1 MKKLAIIFVLVSS
14 FFIPNFASAASIP
27 DEQFTFQ
34 GPPTSDPSVGIV
46 VQDSDFL
53 RGSATSWQALETNGE
68 IVTATHQCHTQAD
81 PGCQGQFPNWY
92 IATLPRCAGEIS
104 FDCIASLGV
113 KNADGKEL
121 KVNYVADFPGNREWD
136 FKADPSINLPNGGSS
151 YIVDIPEAPH
161 VGGTKYLV
169 VAQMTTQ
176 REAGD
181 AKFWAPEFQAG
192 IFAVSTQN
200 GSYIP
205 SHPMTDPKVFRN
217 YHSHTFQRVIMDHS
231 GNFLACAQAT
241 ETVCLM
247 PEKMDST
254 LSFAMSFVFKTKVTG
269 WLHGR
274 VSGVEA
280 HISADASGNQL
291 VTVSGNPSIV
301 PVVYGWEKKA
311 SLPPA
316 LAAYYAAHP
325 NFYHEGTGF
334 GGGGNPNE
342 WPSVMRDSIF
352 YDQRSMDETVLWLSA
367 IKDTAPVAPVEWS
380 IRSMDN
386 GSGNPC
392 FVDASA
398 LNGIVTTNATQFL
411 SGPPTFNQSEGTLD
425 YKVAAPHY
433 LPNGDVFKGTYNL
446 VMKSSV
452 ARCLYNFTSAP
463 IHATVSILGA
473 DGNNQVAT
481 TVVGEKDG
489 WLYLSANGF
498 TFSNPTLKVKLFQ
511 DEVKAADPSPVIAK
525 KPVLTKQIICVKG
538 KASKKVTTAA
548 CPKGWKKK

>member
-1 MKKLAIIFVLVSS
+1 MKKLAIIFVLLTSL
-14 FFIPNFASAASIP
+14 FTPNFASADSIP
-27 DEQFTFQ
+27 DEQFTF
-34 GPPTSDPSVGIV
+34 GRPPTSDPSVGIV

-53 RGSATSWQALETNGE
+53 RGSATSWQALETDGE

-81 PGCQGQFPNWY
+81 VGCNGQFPNWY
-92 IATLPRCAGEIS
+92 IATLPRCADGIT
-104 FDCIASLGV
+104 FDCISALGV
-113 KNADGKEL
+113 KNADGKAL
-121 KVNYVADFPGNREWD
+121 KVSYVEDFPGKREWD
-136 FKADPSINLPNGGSS
+136 FPADPSINLPHGGSS
-151 YIVDIPEAPH
+151 FVVDIPEAPH
-161 VGGTKYLV
+161 AGGTKYLV

-176 REAGD
+176 REAGEP
-181 AKFWAPEFQAG
+181 KFGAPEFQAG
-192 IFAVSTQN
+192 IFAVSPQS

-217 YHSHTFQRVIMDHS
+217 YHSHSFQRVIMDKS
-231 GNFLACAQAT
+231 GGFLACAQAT
-241 ETVCLM
+241 ETLCLM
-247 PEKMDST
+247 PQKMDTS
-254 LSFAMSFVFKTKVTG
+254 LSFSMSFIFSTKVTG

-274 VSGVEA
+274 VSGIDA
-280 HISADASGNQL
+280 QISADTAGHQL

-334 GGGGNPNE
+334 GGGMNPNE
-342 WPSVMRDSIF
+342 WTSVMRDSIF
-352 YDQRSMDETVLWLSA
+352 YDQRSMDETVLWLTA

-386 GSGNPC
+386 GNGNPC
-392 FVDASA
+392 FVDSTA

-425 YKVAAPHY
+425 YKVAAPHF
-433 LPNGDVFKGTYNL
+433 LPNGDVFKGSYNL

-463 IHATVSILGA
+463 IQATVSVLGA
-473 DGNNQVAT
+473 DGSTQVAT
-481 TVVGEKDG
+481 TVVGEKNG

-498 TFSNPTLKVKLFQ
+498 TFSNPTLKVRLFQ
-511 DEVKAADPSPVIAK
+511 NDVKVAESTPTAKSPIAA
-525 KPVLTKQIICVKG
+525 KQITCIKG
-538 KASKKVTTAA
+538 KVLKKVTTAT
-548 CPKGWKKK
+548 CPKGWNKK